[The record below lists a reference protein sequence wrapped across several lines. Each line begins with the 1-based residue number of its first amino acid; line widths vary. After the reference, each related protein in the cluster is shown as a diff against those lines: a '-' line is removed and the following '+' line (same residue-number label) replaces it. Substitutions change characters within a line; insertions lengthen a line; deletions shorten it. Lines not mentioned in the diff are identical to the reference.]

1 MGSKMSKDSLDN
13 SVGIRGKSKENKI
26 VYYIM
31 ELTLG
36 INYTQ

>member
-13 SVGIRGKSKENKI
+13 SVRIRGKSKKNKI

-31 ELTLG
+31 EMTLE

>member
-13 SVGIRGKSKENKI
+13 SVRIRGKSKENKI

-31 ELTLG
+31 EMTVE

>member
-13 SVGIRGKSKENKI
+13 RLRISGKSKENKI

-31 ELTLG
+31 EMTLE